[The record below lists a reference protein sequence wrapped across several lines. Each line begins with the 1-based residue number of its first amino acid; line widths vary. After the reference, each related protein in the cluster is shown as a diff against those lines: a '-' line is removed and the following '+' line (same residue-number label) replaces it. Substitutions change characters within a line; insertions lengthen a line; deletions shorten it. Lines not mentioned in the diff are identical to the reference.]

1 MARHDAHSILE
12 AMNMT
17 EDDDRPVSRIPTATG
32 ARWLSLA
39 LGIWLFISAFAW
51 PHNPVSRANTWI
63 LGVIIAVVAAIAQAR
78 PVVRWVNTA
87 ASVWLFIATLAV
99 THATYM
105 TMWNNLIVAVVVF
118 LLSFVRG
125 EGARTPVGNRTILP
139 T

>member
-1 MARHDAHSILE
+1 MA
-12 AMNMT
+12 N
-17 EDDDRPVSRIPTATG
+17 RIAPRMQTATG

-39 LGIWLFISAFAW
+39 LGVWLFISAFAW
-51 PHNPVSRANTWI
+51 PHSAVSRTNTWI
-63 LGVIIAVVAAIAQAR
+63 VGVIIAVVAAIAQAM

-99 THATYM
+99 THATYA
-105 TMWNNLIVAVVVF
+105 TMWNNLIVAVLVF

-125 EGARTPVGNRTILP
+125 EPARTPVGNRTILP